1 MRMKNGVSDPARSF
15 RAPSASVKNRG
26 NKRPANV
33 SVDAQVLAAAKAMN
47 INLSAVLEEALRQRL
62 REERR
67 RHFERESRAA
77 IESYNRFIEENG
89 LWGEDY
95 RDW

>member
-1 MRMKNGVSDPARSF
+1 MRMGHGVSEPARPF
-15 RAPSASVKNRG
+15 RARSGPAGAKGR
-26 NKRPANV
+26 KRAANV
-33 SVDAQVLAAAKAMN
+33 SVDAAVLAAAKAMN
-47 INLSAVLEEALRQRL
+47 INLSAVLEEALRGRL

-67 RHFERESRAA
+67 RKFHEESRAA

-89 LWGEDY
+89 LWGEEY